1 MTQDSNRRPSTHR
14 RPNRPGR
21 NRPVLVT
28 PAENETSEQ
37 AVQELNN
44 TQSAEAAT
52 PMETPRGRR
61 LPNFFSKV
69 GKREQVQEP
78 DVAQAR
84 LARATKGKAP
94 AKDSQQ
100 SEEAPSAGG
109 TPSPAKTTTAPARPR
124 ATGGFKTR
132 YLLGIV
138 IYLLGANLI
147 GSYEKSYFVANHLES
162 NLIQLGPITVTTSTL
177 AFFATL
183 IIMLLLL
190 ARFDLIPRSLG
201 ALTGQPP
208 NTQNKN
214 SRNTQNTSESVKP
227 APPTMK
233 QGVKGDDDDLYREY
247 RENQRRER
255 KK

>member
-28 PAENETSEQ
+28 SAENETSEQ
-37 AVQELNN
+37 AVQEPS
-44 TQSAEAAT
+44 QPAEAAT

-69 GKREQVQEP
+69 GKREQAQEP

-84 LARATKGKAP
+84 LARATKCKAP

-124 ATGGFKTR
+124 AAGGFKTR

-162 NLIQLGPITVTTSTL
+162 NL
-177 AFFATL
+177 
-183 IIMLLLL
+183 
-190 ARFDLIPRSLG
+190 
-201 ALTGQPP
+201 
-208 NTQNKN
+208 
-214 SRNTQNTSESVKP
+214 
-227 APPTMK
+227 
-233 QGVKGDDDDLYREY
+233 
-247 RENQRRER
+247 
-255 KK
+255 